1 MDKTEPKKANVLLP
15 SRRSKRIRVSNTKKS
30 GQISSLEDSDGDG
43 NDINEDDT
51 SVDVKIPPN
60 RKTTRG
66 KTATTTTTKAEKAKT
81 ALQTDKSP
89 NNIVN
94 NDVISD
100 KDKIKDD
107 IDGEVDCFCSTDTD
121 GENDTTMDDK
131 DDVLDLPANIS
142 QHKMSQIPDMA
153 PVEQPSQELPPMPK
167 QMYQHPPPL
176 LQAMNH
182 PRKTLNELATEEAGL
197 ETALSKLNETMGR
210 VNTVQKEIQ
219 NVISEVQQHSGYIGS
234 NTNPLSISN
243 NLAGKYP
250 PPSQILLQEGA
261 QIENPIQMASRL
273 ASLVGKNNNI
283 IQFDQQHGQDLLE
296 HIIAPNDEQIGDIL
310 VKLASSTQIFPPSAA
325 QAGANAIKSL
335 FNSLMGSIES
345 NIENENSNETN
356 IKRLEII
363 LFFLGSVVKNLHQP
377 SSVILQIGSNKNGMN
392 DKIDNPNPN
401 RENTPSRRRNE
412 CNDEIYN
419 TLTQQR
425 QQAYHSYNDV
435 LQICQQ
441 CFEEYTKTR
450 PTKW

>member
-1 MDKTEPKKANVLLP
+1 
-15 SRRSKRIRVSNTKKS
+15 
-30 GQISSLEDSDGDG
+30 
-43 NDINEDDT
+43 
-51 SVDVKIPPN
+51 
-60 RKTTRG
+60 
-66 KTATTTTTKAEKAKT
+66 
-81 ALQTDKSP
+81 
-89 NNIVN
+89 
-94 NDVISD
+94 
-100 KDKIKDD
+100 
-107 IDGEVDCFCSTDTD
+107 
-121 GENDTTMDDK
+121 
-131 DDVLDLPANIS
+131 
-142 QHKMSQIPDMA
+142 
-153 PVEQPSQELPPMPK
+153 
-167 QMYQHPPPL
+167 MYLHPPPL

-182 PRKTLNELATEEAGL
+182 PRTTLNELAAEEAGLSLREPKYHPRQALNSLEADQLGL

-243 NLAGKYP
+243 SLAGKYP

-261 QIENPIQMASRL
+261 QNENPTQMASRL
-273 ASLVGKNNNI
+273 ASLVGKNNNNNNNNNV
-283 IQFDQQHGQDLLE
+283 IQFDQQHEQDLLE

-377 SSVILQIGSNKNGMN
+377 SSVILQIGSNKNDMN
-392 DKIDNPNPN
+392 DEIKNPNPN
-401 RENTPSRRRNE
+401 QENTPSRRRNE
-412 CNDEIYN
+412 CNDEVYN